1 MGLRYRYVD
10 ERGHRSNA
18 LSEEDLRLL
27 ALRGILT
34 LDGMVELE
42 AEDAFGSEPGA
53 GPVLASPRIL
63 GKVREIGWL
72 AALLVPPPAPLPPA
86 LPPSP
91 AAPPLTSLATT
102 SDWTR
107 TNYVLL
113 ALLPAFLG
121 VFGIGNVLIGRVA
134 VGIVQL
140 VLSIFTISGCAFGSL
155 AFPCACVGVPLYV
168 ALLVWTVVE
177 VVVVETDAR
186 GRRLR

>member
-27 ALRGILT
+27 ALRGVLT
-34 LDGMVELE
+34 PDGTVELE
-42 AEDAFGSEPGA
+42 ADEPLDA
-53 GPVLASPRIL
+53 GPGVAPPRIL

-72 AALLVPPPAPLPPA
+72 AALLVPPPTSPAPLPPA
-86 LPPSP
+86 LPLSP
-91 AAPPLTSLATT
+91 AALPLTSLATT

-121 VFGIGNVLIGRVA
+121 VFGIGNVLIGRLA

-155 AFPCACVGVPLYV
+155 AFPCACVGVPLYL